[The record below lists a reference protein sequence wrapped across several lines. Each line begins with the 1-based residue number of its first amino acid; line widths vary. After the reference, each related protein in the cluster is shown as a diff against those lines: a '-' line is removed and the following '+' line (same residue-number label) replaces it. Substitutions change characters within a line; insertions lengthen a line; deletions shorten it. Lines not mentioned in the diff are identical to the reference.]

1 MNANAGTIADE
12 TKQPNSRKS
21 DAERSVVYRPAGAT
35 EDMTLT
41 MAYVRGFL
49 TTPTKQGHKP
59 TEADIIKFMMLCK
72 ESHLN
77 PWQGDAYLIGYDSED
92 GPVFN
97 LITAVQALLKR
108 AELSHEFDG
117 IESGVVASKNGEL
130 IERKGTLLLVGERLL
145 GGWARCFR
153 KDRGIPFYQTVQFE
167 VYNTGRARWHKDPAG
182 MIVKC
187 AKAAVLR
194 EAFPNSLAG
203 LYVDEEMEGVVTGQ
217 TARTPSGPA
226 EPAVQTRSAEDLTE
240 ALKAKNSLPATA
252 LLPPSSAPNPLRIS
266 LTSELQ
272 MATSPQAIDSI
283 EADYIE
289 AKDQLTDQDCE
300 AIETAIAFRRGTLA

>member
-1 MNANAGTIADE
+1 MNANAGTLVDE
-12 TKQPNSRKS
+12 TKQPSSRKS

-108 AELSHEFDG
+108 AELSPEFDG
-117 IESGVVASKNGEL
+117 VESGVVVLKDGQIN
-130 IERKGTLLLVGERLL
+130 ERKGSILLSGERLL

-153 KDRGIPFYQTVQFE
+153 KDRSVAFYQTVQFD
-167 VYNTGRARWHKDPAG
+167 VYNTGRARWHKDPSG

-203 LYVDEEMEGVVTGQ
+203 LYVDEEMEGVVSGQ
-217 TARTPSGPA
+217 TPSATTRPA
-226 EPAVQTRSAEDLTE
+226 EPSLQMRSAEDLTE
-240 ALKAKNSLPATA
+240 ALRAKHSLSATTPV
-252 LLPPSSAPNPLRIS
+252 PPSETANPLRVS
-266 LTSELQ
+266 LISELQ
-272 MATSPQAIDSI
+272 MATSPQAIESI
-283 EADYIE
+283 QADYLG
-289 AKDQLTDQDCE
+289 AKNQLTEQDCQ

>member
-1 MNANAGTIADE
+1 MNANAGTSVDE
-12 TKQPNSRKS
+12 TKQPSSRKS

-49 TTPTKQGHKP
+49 TTPTKQGNKP

-167 VYNTGRARWHKDPAG
+167 VYNTGRARWHKDPNG

-217 TARTPSGPA
+217 TARTPIGPA
-226 EPAVQTRSAEDLTE
+226 DPAVQTHSVEDLTN
-240 ALKAKNSLPATA
+240 ALKAKNALPSLPSV
-252 LLPPSSAPNPLRIS
+252 PPSLAPNPLRIS

-283 EADYIE
+283 EADYFG
-289 AKDQLTDQDCE
+289 AKGQLTDQDCE
-300 AIETAIAFRRGTLA
+300 AIETEIAFRRGTLA

>member
-130 IERKGTLLLVGERLL
+130 IERKGTLLLGRL
-145 GGWARCFR
+145 G
-153 KDRGIPFYQTVQFE
+153 
-167 VYNTGRARWHKDPAG
+167 
-182 MIVKC
+182 
-187 AKAAVLR
+187 
-194 EAFPNSLAG
+194 
-203 LYVDEEMEGVVTGQ
+203 
-217 TARTPSGPA
+217 
-226 EPAVQTRSAEDLTE
+226 
-240 ALKAKNSLPATA
+240 A
-252 LLPPSSAPNPLRIS
+252 LLSERSRHS
-266 LTSELQ
+266 LLSNSPVRGLQ
-272 MATSPQAIDSI
+272 HRTSPMAQ
-283 EADYIE
+283 
-289 AKDQLTDQDCE
+289 
-300 AIETAIAFRRGTLA
+300 RP